1 MIYFVIKDI
10 ICLLFKLL
18 WWCIKL
24 FIKLPILA
32 LLLLGYCSY
41 KSYEGVPGV
50 QDLAECTKCH
60 KRVPADLYDIHQAK
74 HDAEKEKSELLK
86 TWDNISNP
94 VFLEGYC
101 DKAEH
106 YPGRFFD
113 AKSLSKCT
121 GKHRICKKRQLSH
134 NNQKVWKF
142 CTHAECKHKH
152 KTYYNKLPF

>member
-1 MIYFVIKDI
+1 MI
-10 ICLLFKLL
+10 
-18 WWCIKL
+18 
-24 FIKLPILA
+24 
-32 LLLLGYCSY
+32 LLGYCSY
-41 KSYEGVPGV
+41 KSYEGEPGV
-50 QDLAECTKCH
+50 QDLAECPKCH
-60 KRVPADLYDIHQAK
+60 KRVSADLYDIHQAK